1 MAEADERC
9 LVELPPTSKESYILQ
24 GHFSEYVPVRVI
36 QALRSSQLIPEIS
49 DQDFTNDNDDNDVH
63 KKPRL
68 LFELF
73 ASTVS
78 DAGFSNP
85 TLVPP
90 KGVNSEHFW
99 GRVYPAGMR
108 SIAGL
113 TRRVRNTLCFPR
125 PEIGYCGWYDFDMV
139 NAHPSIV
146 LDICEQHTDSPLHHN
161 LKFFCENR
169 PTIIENIKTIYGL
182 AEDEMAKDLLIR
194 LFFGGTCAGW
204 YAANRR
210 FVTTNATM
218 AEMPLFATNLQSEI
232 GQIATWLKSKNPRLW
247 NSCRV
252 VSEQMKSSR
261 NALGK
266 FFARFCQTYETMIM
280 NHLIYTITTTTTC
293 ANFQD
298 RIVLSYEYDG
308 VKLLR
313 EPVDVF
319 IAEKNWTLEDLTRWF
334 SRVIFEKFKLKVA
347 FKAKELSPV
356 FPLENI
362 NAADRVFDETSIFRF
377 FQELVNVSPNG
388 TMLGFSSHGC
398 IAKFVVNRDKNFM
411 FDEIQETWFAWNS
424 VEQSWV
430 SYNRH
435 QSPILLRNA
444 VSDVDRY
451 LTDRRDALLAQLEL
465 PDYETIYDWDP
476 QKWLT
481 KASHISESG
490 QTRLKACFDTIAKIQ
505 KEVATDMY
513 VTSVVNMCRDYAHMR
528 EVKFNE
534 NKETIG
540 FKNGLFELREGVFR
554 PFQKSDL
561 ITYRCGIDLEPDDFD
576 MMPKKQEMM
585 CHFKRI
591 FPDAEIREFMLRV
604 YATSLTGYPVE
615 HFFICNGGGRN
626 GKSFLHLVLHTLL
639 GDDYALCNLDPKLL
653 TQQIQA
659 NAPVPELADLTKKR
673 LVITKEPAASAKL
686 QNDTLKTLTGGAKG
700 LRARQLYGK
709 MIDVDM
715 CLTMVM
721 ECNKKPKLADE
732 PTFAEQERIMDVEFA
747 SRFTSEPEAVDEMHN
762 VFLADPT
769 LKDEDKIK
777 ALAVAFFWILVPYA
791 RQFLTNGLRIT
802 PVPAK
807 VKERT
812 KAYMKSA
819 FLVLKVFQDLY
830 EDADAGDG
838 EWNWTPLTEILKKL
852 KQSDEYHLLDK
863 RDKGMFTE
871 EHLHTSLKLEYPH
884 RIRPV
889 QNHGRLKICVA
900 NVKLIV
906 DPVLGV

>member
-1 MAEADERC
+1 MGEADERC
-9 LVELPPTSKESYILQ
+9 LVELLPTSKESYILQ

-36 QALRSSQLIPEIS
+36 QALRSSQLIPETS
-49 DQDFTNDNDDNDVH
+49 DQDFANDNDDNDVH

-68 LFELF
+68 LFESF
-73 ASTVS
+73 AATVS
-78 DAGFSNP
+78 EAGFSNP

-113 TRRVRNTLCFPR
+113 TRRVRNTLCTPR

-139 NAHPSIV
+139 NAHPSLV
-146 LDICEQHTDSPLHHN
+146 LDICSQHSDAPNHHN
-161 LKFFCENR
+161 LKYFCENR
-169 PTIIENIKTIYGL
+169 PSIIQNIKTIYGL

-210 FVTTNATM
+210 FVTTQATM
-218 AEMPLFATNLQSEI
+218 AEMPLFAVNLQAEI
-232 GQIATWLKSKNPRLW
+232 GAIATWLKTKNPRLW
-247 NSCRV
+247 NSCRHNA
-252 VSEQMKSSR
+252 ENQAKAR
-261 NALGK
+261 NSLGK

-280 NHLIYTITTTTTC
+280 NHLIYSIVTSTTC
-293 ANFQD
+293 ASFQD

-313 EPVDVF
+313 EPVDVY
-319 IAEKNWTLEDLTRWF
+319 IAEKAWTLEDLTTWF
-334 SRVIFEKFKLKVA
+334 SQVVFEKFKVRVA
-347 FKAKELSPV
+347 FKAKELTPV
-356 FPLENI
+356 FALDNI
-362 NAADRVFDETSIFRF
+362 SAVERTYDELPIFRF
-377 FQELVNVSPNG
+377 YQELTNVSPNG
-388 TMLGFSSHGC
+388 NIHGFSSHGC
-398 IAKFVVNRDKNFM
+398 IAKFVIQRDKNFM
-411 FDEIQETWFAWNS
+411 FDEVQECWYAWS
-424 VEQSWV
+424 SSDQAWIC
-430 SYNRH
+430 YNKH

-444 VSDVDRY
+444 VSEVDRY
-451 LTDRRDALLAQLEL
+451 LTERRDAILSQLEL
-465 PDYETIYDWDP
+465 PDYDTIYDWDP
-476 QKWLT
+476 SKWLT
-481 KASHISESG
+481 SASHISDAG
-490 QTRLKACFDTIAKIQ
+490 QTRLKACFDQITKIQ

-513 VTSVVNMCRDYAHMR
+513 VSAVVNMCRDYAHMR

-534 NKETIG
+534 NKDTLG
-540 FKNGLFELREGVFR
+540 FKNGLFELKDMIFR
-554 PFQKSDL
+554 PFQKADL
-561 ITYRCGIDLEPDDFD
+561 ITYRCGIELEPDDAD
-576 MMPKKQEMM
+576 MLPKKQEMM
-585 CHFKRI
+585 RHLERI
-591 FPDAEIREFMLRV
+591 FPDVEIREFMLRV
-604 YATSLTGYPVE
+604 YGTSLTGYPVE

-747 SRFTSEPEAVDEMHN
+747 SRFTSEPQAVDESQH
-762 VFLADPT
+762 VYLADPT

-777 ALAVAFFWILVPYA
+777 SLAVAFFWILAPYA
-791 RQFLTNGLRIT
+791 QHFLTNGLRIT

-830 EDADAGDG
+830 EDADGNG

-852 KQSDEYHLLDK
+852 KQSEEYHLLDK

-871 EHLHTSLKLEYPH
+871 DHLHTSLKLEYPH
-884 RIRPV
+884 RIQHI
-889 QNHGRLKICVA
+889 QNHGRLKICLA